1 MRLLDPESTALE
13 LLVRT
18 GQSGPPVD
26 LDRIAALWPG
36 LKISVEN
43 LEREGYLVDLGA
55 QGAEI
60 LIRAADPLPRRRYTL
75 AHELGHW
82 VLQCSGLM
90 SYDHSTAIPHTAIER
105 WCDHFAAA
113 LLMPQAWVIQGLRR
127 AKLSGLL
134 RAVLSAPPIYQVSH
148 QAFRLR
154 ISELTP
160 VSLFQLR
167 QKEDTVSIELRYE
180 TRSVPNTLVSKTLQR
195 VMALISETG
204 ESGRYLHPET
214 QFLSIR
220 MLLPRNTEEH
230 NWLVCILPRTS
241 PKGTSR
247 GSHAL
252 SGG

>member
-1 MRLLDPESTALE
+1 MRFLDPEKTAFD

-26 LDRIAALWPG
+26 LDRVAALWPG

-82 VLQCSGLM
+82 VLQCSGPV
-90 SYDHSTAIPHTAIER
+90 SYDHGAAVPHAVVER

-113 LLMPQAWVIQGLRR
+113 LLMPRAWVVQELRR

-134 RAVLSAPPIYQVSH
+134 RAVLSAPLIYQVSH

-167 QKEDTVSIELRYE
+167 QKEDTVSIALGYE
-180 TRSVPNTLVSKTLQR
+180 TRSVSNTLIAKTLQR
-195 VMALISETG
+195 VISLISETG
-204 ESGRYLHPET
+204 EPGHYLHPET
-214 QFLSIR
+214 QFLSIH
-220 MLLPRNTEEH
+220 MLLSRHAAEH
-230 NWLVCILPRTS
+230 HWLVCILPSMS
-241 PKGTSR
+241 PKSISR
-247 GSHAL
+247 GSHAP

>member
-1 MRLLDPESTALE
+1 MRLLDPEKTALE
-13 LLVRT
+13 LLMRT

-26 LDRIAALWPG
+26 LDRVVALWPG
-36 LKISVEN
+36 LKISMEN

-60 LIRAADPLPRRRYTL
+60 LIRAADPLPRRRYTI

-82 VLQCSGLM
+82 VLQYAEPV
-90 SYDHSTAIPHTAIER
+90 SYDHSAAVPHAVIER

-113 LLMPQAWVIQGLRR
+113 LLMPRAWVIQGLRR

-134 RAVLSAPPIYQVSH
+134 RTVLSAPPVYQVSH

-167 QKEDTVSIELRYE
+167 QKDYEVSIELKYE

-195 VMALISETG
+195 VISLISETG
-204 ESGRYLHPET
+204 GSGRYLHPET

-220 MLLPRNTEEH
+220 TLLSRHAAEH

-241 PKGTSR
+241 PKSTPSDR
-247 GSHAL
+247 HAQAE
-252 SGG
+252 G